1 MDSLRLVKISAVVDM
16 MHLYW
21 FSVRSWFI
29 GSSALAVHLLIVFYA
44 RDFVW
49 DDLAPKQAV
58 EKFSSYYH
66 QNYTSCCK
74 WLVSY
79 VVMAT
84 CRCGL
89 VSTHQGQ
96 LLIVLQAIPQL
107 VRSKGVR
114 SQQLRVVM
122 GPLTPMLAI
131 NNLCRNCQTPIC
143 ALQCLTCFLA
153 FVVLRPDNTS
163 VLDLVGCSE
172 ALQPYLGEYKMR
184 RKLHG
189 TFAACNAALAFL
201 SLMKEVDYTP
211 LLGVKEILLY

>member
-1 MDSLRLVKISAVVDM
+1 M

-21 FSVRSWFI
+21 FAFRSWFI

-96 LLIVLQAIPQL
+96 LLIVLQAIPQEIHCNYGDEDQETR
-107 VRSKGVR
+107 VK
-114 SQQLRVVM
+114 SQLWRAGDQLLRVVQHIAPA
-122 GPLTPMLAI
+122 GCGRLDAKAQKAQRALQQ
-131 NNLCRNCQTPIC
+131 NNLTYGQT
-143 ALQCLTCFLA
+143 Q
-153 FVVLRPDNTS
+153 RHD
-163 VLDLVGCSE
+163 DG
-172 ALQPYLGEYKMR
+172 
-184 RKLHG
+184 
-189 TFAACNAALAFL
+189 
-201 SLMKEVDYTP
+201 
-211 LLGVKEILLY
+211 